1 MTKIGN
7 FSVIVPVYVKD
18 RVEFLIEAINSILQ
32 NQTLQPNE
40 VLIVVD
46 GPIVEDLKNA
56 IDALRKQDSRI
67 RIEYFP
73 INRGLGSVLRDGV
86 ALCSNELIARMD
98 SDDYSTPTRF
108 ELQYQYMMSHPDC
121 AIVGG
126 QMCEFIDNI
135 NNVVGMRYVP
145 EKHSAILKRLKSR
158 CPLNHITVMFRKS
171 KILEAG
177 NYIEWH
183 YNEDYYLWIR
193 MAELKMEMTNLPNTL
208 AYARVGKEMYQRRG
222 GWKYFKSEKGLQD
235 YMLSHKII
243 SLPQYL
249 FNVAVRFGVQVA
261 MPNKVRGFIFQKLF
275 RK

>member
-18 RVEFLIEAINSILQ
+18 KVDFLIEAILSILD
-32 NQTLQPNE
+32 NQTIQPNE
-40 VLIVVD
+40 VLVVVD
-46 GPIVEDLKNA
+46 GHIGEDLKNTLET
-56 IDALRKQDSRI
+56 LRKYDSRI

-73 INRGLGSVLRDGV
+73 VNRGLGNVLRDGV

-98 SDDYSTPTRF
+98 SDDYSIPNRF

-126 QMCEFIDNI
+126 QMGEFIDNI
-135 NNVVGMRYVP
+135 DTVVGMRYVP
-145 EKHSAILKRLKSR
+145 EKHSGILKRLKSR
-158 CPLNHITVMFRKS
+158 CPFNHITVMFRKS

-193 MAELKMEMTNLPNTL
+193 MAEHKMEMANLPQTL
-208 AYARVGKEMYQRRG
+208 AYARVGREMYQRRG
-222 GWKYFKSEKGLQD
+222 GKKYFKSEKGLQD

-243 SLPQYL
+243 SFPQYL
-249 FNVAVRFGVQVA
+249 FNVAIRFGVQVA
-261 MPNKVRGFIFQKLF
+261 MPNKVRGLIFQKLF